1 MKVSDILKETNLEKY
16 ADVKISIRFDKSE
29 EYLDFYYE
37 GHCSD
42 KQGNIEASALVEVD
56 GEGGKIME
64 DGDDCLVWV
73 RREQLPQV
81 LNLIKLLGGCY

>member
-1 MKVSDILKETNLEKY
+1 MNVSDIIKDSNLEKY
-16 ADVKISIRFDKSE
+16 ADVKVSIRFDKTE

-37 GHCSD
+37 GYCSD
-42 KQGNIEASALVEVD
+42 KQGTIEASALVEVD
-56 GEGGKIME
+56 CDDGSIIE